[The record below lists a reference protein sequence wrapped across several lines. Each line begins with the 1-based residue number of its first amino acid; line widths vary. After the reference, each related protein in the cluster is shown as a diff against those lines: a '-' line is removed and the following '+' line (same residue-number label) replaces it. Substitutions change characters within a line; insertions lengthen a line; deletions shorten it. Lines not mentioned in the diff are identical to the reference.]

1 MNYGF
6 SGASIDYNQIKTVN
20 ISYFENN
27 APLAQP
33 TLSQSFTEA
42 LRTVFQNQTRLSLVK
57 ANGDLRFTGY
67 ISDYNTT
74 PVSITSNEVAARNRL
89 TVTVFVK
96 FENNRDEKKNFE
108 QSFTKYMD
116 YDSNKPLAEVESELI
131 RQINELLAQEI
142 FNKSVSDW

>member
-6 SGASIDYNQIKTVN
+6 SGASIDYNQIKSVS

-33 TLSQSFTEA
+33 TLSQNFTEA
-42 LRTVFQNQTRLSLVK
+42 LRNVFQNQTRLSLVRSD
-57 ANGDLRFTGY
+57 GDLQLTGY

-74 PVSITSNEVAARNRL
+74 PVSITSSEIAAMNRL
-89 TVTVFVK
+89 TISVFVK
-96 FENNRDEKKNFE
+96 FENTKEDKKNFE
-108 QSFTKYMD
+108 QTFSKYMD
-116 YDSNKPLAEVESELI
+116 YDSAKPLSEVESELI

-142 FNKSVSDW
+142 FNKAVSDW